1 MSYIQESYIKFC
13 NLFEYPVKTKYHI
26 PNYNPHSIYSEILC
40 SLFND
45 EWQKPVQDNIS
56 YIKNKFNNHIPIG
69 KKLYHCSLQHDLNFN
84 DLKNKDRITFFG
96 LDIVISLWYIL
107 EMNTFRSKTCN
118 GKLYEFVVVK
128 NIPFHI
134 LHELTDNPKD
144 YDIYKTTGISCIH
157 PQIAFHGD
165 TESKPPYDLCIEL
178 AMNMKYFKDYIEVKQ
193 TYIVDPTILDNNKY
207 KNGFNPVDSIIE
219 IEMVSLISL

>member
-1 MSYIQESYIKFC
+1 MSYEQESYTSFYD
-13 NLFEYPVKTKYHI
+13 LFEYPYKTKYGL
-26 PNYNPHSIYSEILC
+26 PNYNPYSIYSDIFC

-45 EWQKPVQDNIS
+45 EWKKPVQDNIS
-56 YIKNKFNNHIPIG
+56 YIKNKFNNYIPIG
-69 KKLYHCSLQHDLNFN
+69 KKLYHSSLNHELNFTN
-84 DLKNKDRITFFG
+84 MKNKDRITFFG
-96 LDIVISLWYIL
+96 LDVVISLWYIL

-128 NIPFHI
+128 NIPFNI

-144 YDIYKTTGISCIH
+144 YDIYKRTGISCIH
-157 PQIAFHGD
+157 PQIAFHGN

-178 AMNMKYFKDYIEVKQ
+178 AMNMKYFKDYIKLKQ

-207 KNGFNPVDSIIE
+207 KNDFNPIDSIIE
-219 IEMVSLISL
+219 IEMKSLISL